1 MLRDMRGHG
10 NMIMLR
16 FASSIMER
24 CVCKDLRRKAAQ
36 SKTGCRV
43 LPVLPPA
50 LLVDISRFTSMG
62 VRMMRHKSQHPC
74 ICLSFCAKGL

>member
-16 FASSIMER
+16 FASSNMER

-36 SKTGCRV
+36 SKLAVVFACAGAG
-43 LPVLPPA
+43 PA
-50 LLVDISRFTSMG
+50 LYY
-62 VRMMRHKSQHPC
+62 QQ
-74 ICLSFCAKGL
+74 ICFYGSSHDAA